1 MTRSRRR
8 RRRLLRRW
16 RICNSTSPASKSQ
29 FNSIN
34 ARTIKKVR
42 PYDHS
47 LALDLLRPYLP
58 QVAEATAR
66 KKMRAKKAMEKAKAK
81 ANSIAESDEMGVKA
95 KQRSIEKLCVA
106 AAAKFNT
113 RDARARYLKAQ
124 GKMKPEEKKVS
135 KRGNTLQ
142 KGSKNQ
148 PRISKGGGKNL
159 DGRLK
164 KDKKNTTQKSKRDK
178 IGGAKTG
185 RVARIRALRGKS
197 GKK

>member
-1 MTRSRRR
+1 
-8 RRRLLRRW
+8 
-16 RICNSTSPASKSQ
+16 
-29 FNSIN
+29 
-34 ARTIKKVR
+34 
-42 PYDHS
+42 
-47 LALDLLRPYLP
+47 
-58 QVAEATAR
+58 
-66 KKMRAKKAMEKAKAK
+66 MR
-81 ANSIAESDEMGVKA
+81 
-95 KQRSIEKLCVA
+95 VA
-106 AAAKFNT
+106 ANKHIAFLT
-113 RDARARYLKAQ
+113 FWVRYLKAQ

-164 KDKKNTTQKSKRDK
+164 KDKKNTTQKSKREK

>member
-1 MTRSRRR
+1 MT
-8 RRRLLRRW
+8 L
-16 RICNSTSPASKSQ
+16 
-29 FNSIN
+29 F
-34 ARTIKKVR
+34 
-42 PYDHS
+42 
-47 LALDLLRPYLP
+47 
-58 QVAEATAR
+58 
-66 KKMRAKKAMEKAKAK
+66 
-81 ANSIAESDEMGVKA
+81 GG
-95 KQRSIEKLCVA
+95 
-106 AAAKFNT
+106 
-113 RDARARYLKAQ
+113 RYLKAQ

-164 KDKKNTTQKSKRDK
+164 KDKKNTNQKQKRDK